1 MTLRNALKM
10 CALAAIC
17 CGVFVGCTKKP
28 KIDLSGL
35 RGGAGQNGSATGLE
49 NNDPFV
55 LPGDDGGFGP
65 GGLNFD
71 DELGNNGQDGNGGNG
86 ANGSGWSSTEAAIG
100 GGYADNFLAGAQ
112 QWDDI
117 VYFAYDRAE
126 VAATERPKIERLAE
140 YLLGNPGTG
149 VVIEGHCDERGSD
162 EYNRALSDRRA
173 LSVRSYLSSLGV
185 GDERMQ
191 TVSFGEDKPAVPN
204 ATSEAEHSKN
214 RRAEFQFG
222 KLK

>member
-1 MTLRNALKM
+1 MTFRNVLKLFV
-10 CALAAIC
+10 LAVV
-17 CGVFVGCTKKP
+17 CGGVLVGCTKKP

-35 RGGAGQNGSATGLE
+35 RTNGVQNGGASGL
-49 NNDPFV
+49 
-55 LPGDDGGFGP
+55 GDDDGFIPGSGDDDGM
-65 GGLNFD
+65 GGLIWG
-71 DELGNNGQDGNGGNG
+71 EDGKGLNDGDKDNANGG
-86 ANGSGWSSTEAAIG
+86 SWSSTDSPLG
-100 GGYADNFLAGAQ
+100 GGSADNFLAGAQ
-112 QWDDI
+112 RWDDI

-126 VAATERPKIERLAE
+126 VAASERPKIERLAE

-162 EYNRALSDRRA
+162 EYNRALSERRA

-191 TVSFGEDKPAVPN
+191 TVSFGEDRPAVPN
-204 ATSEAEHSKN
+204 ATSEPEHSEN

-222 KLK
+222 RLK